1 MSLCGVTFKR
11 VSKTGMIMTDIRK
24 MINSKDVILQHVHT
38 HAFVTL
44 IFVRT
49 LGYYV
54 FPKAKP
60 LS

>member
-1 MSLCGVTFKR
+1 
-11 VSKTGMIMTDIRK
+11 
-24 MINSKDVILQHVHT
+24 MINSKDVILQHVHR
-38 HAFVTL
+38 HAFVTI

-49 LGYYV
+49 LEYYV